1 MPLVGATGW
10 RPDSLPLPSLPVLLL
25 LDLLKGL
32 RDVAGPSLPDRP
44 SDKVT
49 KRRARVFSQ
58 GQLQLVSPI
67 RGAFFLQNLRR
78 KEKHVDIHKGLTG
91 GGDSV
96 RKKDGTGGLEGPLTG
111 APELVLS
118 TCGWK
123 SLFEKVGRAG

>member
-1 MPLVGATGW
+1 MEARQP
-10 RPDSLPLPSLPVLLL
+10 PLPSLPVLLL
-25 LDLLKGL
+25 PDLPKGL

-49 KRRARVFSQ
+49 KKGVFSQ
-58 GQLQLVSPI
+58 GQLQIVSPMSWCI
-67 RGAFFLQNLRR
+67 FLAEPSEKRGKQL
-78 KEKHVDIHKGLTG
+78 DIHQGLIG

-111 APELVLS
+111 AQRLVLS

-123 SLFEKVGRAG
+123 SLLRKWAGQGDYSNPII